1 MFWFFFFGFFSRR
14 EVHVGSQQTALWDVL
29 SMLSKRRHVA
39 KSDISPV
46 LFMTVDGEPMS
57 FFLRPS
63 PNKVKLQPLITAGG
77 GLLCNVQRSGA
88 ILLIDPEERGSV
100 PETSAR
106 WYVSTQYIYDCVERG
121 EQLDVEHYR
130 LKPEV
135 VLRHSARLNNSKE
148 GSPGLLGGRAAY
160 TPEEDAAILSY
171 VRNHMTQT
179 GGNRLWQEMEKK
191 CVTSHSWQSM
201 KHRYKTQLAKK
212 LSGVEEVKTIK
223 EKTKEEGDKETEEG
237 AVPPPHSPATDH
249 LQTHSVETDLM
260 QIDAQPIAVDSTPA
274 NVEDQTCSSLQEE
287 VQHVK
292 PQTDVPAAESTQ
304 AEIAATET
312 SGSPQPKGLCLDS
325 QTDVHPIPAESTEPK
340 RAKAQSVISPQKGT
354 VLDSPMVEQ
363 PQRRITRR
371 QLVLEPSSSP
381 ETYGKK
387 LRSSSTS
394 AEKPSSSPQPLKKT
408 KSAVKSP
415 LQKDS
420 AVDQSPSKRA
430 KGKTVAAVEESQREE
445 SEEATVSER
454 PPSDQELNPLLQ
466 KGEKKKEKRK
476 LGILELA
483 TKEFE
488 SESESG
494 EDETPDLQNPVETVM
509 IQSTSTEPPVPPSD
523 TPADPSS
530 TQSSPQPRPSL
541 QMNVQ
546 DAHKAS
552 RAHLFIFDSDSQ
564 EDDTQSP
571 GDNTAAP
578 AKPYVN
584 EDAALPLTQVQL
596 EEDRERII
604 ELMDQTKQDLVSV
617 IKALMKT
624 SGDIPAALDLLLDP
638 SSVSGPFWNR
648 YDDGL
653 LLSADAVLRQQLQ
666 EKYGLGR

>member
-260 QIDAQPIAVDSTPA
+260 
-274 NVEDQTCSSLQEE
+274 
-287 VQHVK
+287 
-292 PQTDVPAAESTQ
+292 
-304 AEIAATET
+304 
-312 SGSPQPKGLCLDS
+312 

-666 EKYGLGR
+666 EKYGEESLAKRIVFLELEG